1 MNWNPLLAILAIAY
15 AVMVVFIAAKKPE
28 SMWEMGKIKWFR
40 KVMGEQGTVMFFYVW
55 AVLFVGLGLWLFIAA
70 PIG

>member
-15 AVMVVFIAAKKPE
+15 TALVVFIAVKKPK
-28 SMWEMGKIKWFR
+28 SMWEISKIKWFR
-40 KVMGEQGTVMFFYVW
+40 KTMGEQGTVIFFFMW
-55 AVLFVGLGLWLFIAA
+55 GALFLALGLWLFIAS